1 MTWEQR
7 HHALTHILTH
17 PPTTTPSLH
26 SQFFISTQIP
36 STYLHFHSNSDYPP
50 LFNHQFRWAFRLF
63 LRRVS
68 RLEASWRAKCPYQQP
83 PPLVLAKGVQPPKW
97 GDEDKREYVK
107 KRLRRK
113 RSPVEM
119 SCMSVESMFPFHTAT
134 ASALL
139 TSMLSAAPRTC
150 GWTLEDLNDDV

>member
-113 RSPVEM
+113 RLGNHLNPWIPILLPNLILFSFLLWDPFLSPHD
-119 SCMSVESMFPFHTAT
+119 P
-134 ASALL
+134 
-139 TSMLSAAPRTC
+139 
-150 GWTLEDLNDDV
+150 